1 VLYLS
6 NRAGH
11 RTGRR
16 AGGRTRRAAVA
27 AVLAAAA
34 LPATAGTAA
43 LAAAGPASAIAA
55 GNAVSAGGAA
65 PTDAV
70 VRLDGR
76 RRLQPIDG
84 FGFASPFQ
92 RATLIRG
99 DRGLSPANQRRV
111 LDLLFSRTTGV
122 GASILRMGI
131 GSSSPAPYDLMPTI
145 EPTDPGGPKATPQ
158 YVWTGDDGG
167 QVWLTQQAKA
177 YGVERFYFDA
187 WSAPGFMKTN
197 ADDRNGGTLCGLAGA
212 ACASG
217 DWRQAYAN
225 YLIQFVRFYR
235 QAGIKITDLGFT
247 NEPDFVATYA
257 SMNFTPAQAV
267 EFIKVLGPTIKRS
280 RLGLNLICCDGAD
293 WVDATGYSAAIEAD
307 PVADR
312 LVGTQSGHVYGGP
325 AATPFPTDD
334 RTWMSEWNPNGNTW
348 NEAWDDGSGWAGI
361 TIAESIHNALAVAN
375 NSAYVYWTGASLG
388 ATRALIQVPDAGD
401 GVAVS
406 KRLWALAAYSRFI
419 RPGAVRI
426 VADTA
431 DPALKV
437 TAFRNQSGNT
447 VVELLN
453 TATTPVHARVAGSP
467 GARATTY
474 RTDET
479 HSLARIGSSRVSG
492 GHLPVDLPAR
502 SLTTVVLTG

>member
-1 VLYLS
+1 
-6 NRAGH
+6 
-11 RTGRR
+11 
-16 AGGRTRRAAVA
+16 VA
-27 AVLAAAA
+27 LAAAV
-34 LPATAGTAA
+34 P
-43 LAAAGPASAIAA
+43 AAAGPAALADTGRPAA
-55 GNAVSAGGAA
+55 VAANAA
-65 PTDAV
+65 PSAAV
-70 VRLDGR
+70 VRIDGR

-111 LDLLFSRTTGV
+111 LDLLFSPTTGV

-131 GSSSPAPYDLMPTI
+131 GSSNPAPYDLMPTI
-145 EPTDPGGPKATPQ
+145 EPTDPGGPNAKPQ
-158 YVWTGDDGG
+158 YVWDGDDGG

-177 YGVERFYFDA
+177 YGVRRLYFDA

-225 YLIQFVRFYR
+225 YLIQFIRFYR
-235 QAGIKITDLGFT
+235 QAGIRITDLGFT
-247 NEPDFVATYA
+247 NEPQFIASYA
-257 SMNFTPAQAV
+257 SMEFTPAQAV
-267 EFIKVLGPTIKRS
+267 EFIKVLGPTIRRS
-280 RLGLNLICCDGAD
+280 GLGLNLVCCDAAN
-293 WVDATGYSAAIEAD
+293 WNDAKGYSAAIEAD
-307 PVADR
+307 PVANR
-312 LVGTQSGHVYGGP
+312 FVGTQSGHVYGGP
-325 AATPFPTDD
+325 ADGPLPTDD
-334 RTWMSEWNPNGNTW
+334 RNWMSEWNPNGNTW

-375 NSAYVYWTGASLG
+375 NTAYVYWTGASLG
-388 ATRALIQVPDAGD
+388 ATRALIQLPAAGD

-426 VADTA
+426 AADA
-431 DPALKV
+431 SDPDLKV
-437 TAFRNQSGNT
+437 TAFRNRSGST
-447 VVELLN
+447 VLELLN
-453 TATTPVHARVAGSP
+453 EATTPVQTSVALGR
-467 GARATTY
+467 GAGDRATTY
-474 RTDET
+474 LTDEA
-479 HSLARIGSSRVSG
+479 HSLAITGTSRVRHG
-492 GHLPVDLPAR
+492 QLPVDLPAR